1 MQPLL
6 VRNLQIPHVHLL
18 VRNQAMTVG
27 RQTCLHPGHCR
38 SLLFSHGLWCGV
50 SGRCSSMSWS
60 LPRPLT
66 ESGPLLNQ
74 SKYSAP
80 RQCTR
85 SFISWTLKHLC
96 TNLWRCHHSRHH
108 RMGELDGVIA
118 EGGPSSRREVNN
130 VPATHQLCV
139 GTEGESLSSLTP
151 RPHTYSGNRRRGD
164 LNAF

>member
-6 VRNLQIPHVHLL
+6 VRNLQIPHIHLL

-38 SLLFSHGLWCGV
+38 SRPLSHGLWCGV
-50 SGRCSSMSWS
+50 SGHCSSMSWS

-85 SFISWTLKHLC
+85 SFISWTLKHLSID
-96 TNLWRCHHSRHH
+96 LWRYHHSRHH
-108 RMGELDGVIA
+108 GWCELEVITERGQSSGWQVNPLISFVLEPRGNPCLQWHPDRISTLGIGVGEI
-118 EGGPSSRREVNN
+118 
-130 VPATHQLCV
+130 
-139 GTEGESLSSLTP
+139 
-151 RPHTYSGNRRRGD
+151 
-164 LNAF
+164 